1 MLENIRPNEEN
12 DEIQKGPYH
21 LTAPKIMTPLNMFFS
36 FQVYINKIK
45 LIYLCM
51 INKFKVKVV
60 ISIVTKLYS

>member
-1 MLENIRPNEEN
+1 MLKNIRPNEEN
-12 DEIQKGPYH
+12 DEIQKGSYH
-21 LTAPKIMTPLNMFFS
+21 LTAPKIKTPLDMFFF

-45 LIYLCM
+45 LIYLCI